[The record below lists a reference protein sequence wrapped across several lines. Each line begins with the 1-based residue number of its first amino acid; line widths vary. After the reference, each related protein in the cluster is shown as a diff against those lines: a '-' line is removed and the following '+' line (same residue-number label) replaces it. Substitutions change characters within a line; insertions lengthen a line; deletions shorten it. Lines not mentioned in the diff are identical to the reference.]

1 MDSTTHVDDDA
12 LPHCNSSGQ
21 QVPMCCRVSVS
32 RSCCCYS
39 CRASSSLR
47 LTYPLLAP
55 SLVLSALSAPSVTPV
70 QSVARPGPG
79 RSGLG
84 PSGMGPLLT
93 EMQNAPNFFSSASE
107 CSEESS
113 LISPPSLGVPF
124 RMRIAQR
131 LVVLTW
137 AHKKSC
143 SEAALNVL
151 CLVRLSKVSSYL
163 KLSIFN
169 NIVHLIRK
177 IR

>member
-1 MDSTTHVDDDA
+1 MLQSLCFKKH
-12 LPHCNSSGQ
+12 
-21 QVPMCCRVSVS
+21 
-32 RSCCCYS
+32 CCYS
-39 CRASSSLR
+39 CRASSPLR
-47 LTYPLLAP
+47 LAYPLLVP
-55 SLVLSALSAPSVTPV
+55 TLVLSALSVLSATPV
-70 QSVARPGPG
+70 QSEARPRPG

-84 PSGMGPLLT
+84 PSGMGPLLVK
-93 EMQNAPNFFSSASE
+93 MQNAPNFFPSASE

-131 LVVLTW
+131 LVMLTMT
-137 AHKKSC
+137 HKKSC